1 MKSAYNFNIKFIL
14 NQLGMILIIESF
26 FMILPIIFGFYY
38 KEQSVEMF
46 VLSAEITLV
55 SGLIMFFS
63 TKSKT
68 TVEYGRRESY
78 LLVSLAWI
86 LMSLFGA
93 LPFMLTHSI
102 NNFVDAFFES
112 MSGFTTTGSSILTNI
127 ESLPKCVLLWRSETH
142 WIGGLGIV
150 VLFVALFPF
159 LKTNRIY
166 LFNAEASVVVENKT
180 MPKIMDVARN
190 LWLFYMGITTIL
202 TILLLAGGMN
212 LYESLAQAFGTV
224 GTGGFSTRNASIG
237 AFSPYI
243 QYVITIFMILS
254 GINFALYLQLLRR
267 KFSNVFSNEELKAYL
282 TIILISGITIAVI
295 LLSKGLYTSVEK
307 AFRDAFFQ
315 VASII
320 TATGYATADYMKWP
334 TSTIMIIV
342 MLMFIGGSAGS
353 TSGGIKVIRHVIFY
367 KSIKTFF
374 KKQIHPDI
382 VAPVY
387 YNKKSIDNEIVNGVL
402 LFIITYLVVVFIGTL
417 LLVFV
422 NVDIET
428 AFGSVLTTIGGIG
441 PGLAQTGPAGNFSQ
455 IPYFGKIVLTF
466 VMLIGRLEI
475 FTFFVIFTKSFRKG

>member
-1 MKSAYNFNIKFIL
+1 MKTAYKFNIRFIL
-14 NQLGMILIIESF
+14 YQLGMILIIESF

-38 KEQSVEMF
+38 KEPSVEMF

-55 SGLIMFFS
+55 TGLILFFS
-63 TKSKT
+63 TKSNV

-86 LMSLFGA
+86 IMSLFGA

-102 NNFVDAFFES
+102 NNFVDAYFES
-112 MSGFTTTGSSILTNI
+112 MSGFTTTGSSILTDI

-166 LFNAEASVVVENKT
+166 LFNAEASVVVENKIT
-180 MPKIMDVARN
+180 PKIMDVARN
-190 LWLFYMGITTIL
+190 LWIFYMGITTLL

-224 GTGGFSTRNASIG
+224 GTGGFSTRNASIA

-243 QYVITIFMILS
+243 QYVIIIFMILS
-254 GINFALYLQLLRR
+254 GVNFALYLQFFRK
-267 KFSNVFSNEELKAYL
+267 KFSNVFSNEELKTYL
-282 TIILISGITIAVI
+282 AIIFITGALITAI
-295 LLSKGLYTSVEK
+295 LLIKGLYTNFEQ
-307 AFRDAFFQ
+307 AFRAAFFQ

-334 TSTIMIIV
+334 ASAIILIV

-367 KSIKTFF
+367 KTLKTFF

-387 YNKKSIDNEIVNGVL
+387 YNGKSIDNEIVNGVL
-402 LFIITYLVVVFIGTL
+402 LFIITYLAIVFIATL
-417 LLVFV
+417 LLVFN

-441 PGLAQTGPAGNFSQ
+441 PGLGKTGPAGNFSE
-455 IPYFGKIVLTF
+455 IPYLGKTVLIFT
-466 VMLIGRLEI
+466 MLIGRLEI
-475 FTFFVIFTKSFRKG
+475 FTFFVIFTKSFRKA